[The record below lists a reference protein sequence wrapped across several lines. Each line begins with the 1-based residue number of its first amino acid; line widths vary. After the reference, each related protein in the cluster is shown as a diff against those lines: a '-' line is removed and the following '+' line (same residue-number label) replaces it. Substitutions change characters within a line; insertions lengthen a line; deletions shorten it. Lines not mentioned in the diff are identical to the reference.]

1 MKKKVLSNFKN
12 TIFIT
17 KDMLRD
23 VSNENEESLS
33 KSILRWCKRGELIK
47 LKNGLY
53 ITKETYSKHIN
64 TDGFIELIANKLRT
78 PSYVSLEYALSK
90 FGVITES
97 VYTVT
102 SITLK
107 TKRTFNNL
115 TGQYIYKSIKKSL
128 FNGYKLEK
136 FLSNDYY
143 IATKEKALFDYLY
156 FKAQTLPED
165 ISNLNIAEELRL
177 NLDSFT
183 KKDFNNLSRYGT
195 TSNSKKLISI
205 INNIKQYAS
214 NRV

>member
-183 KKDFNNLSRYGT
+183 KKDFNNLSKYGT
-195 TSNSKKLISI
+195 ISNSKKLISI

>member
-1 MKKKVLSNFKN
+1 MKKKALNNFKN
-12 TIFIT
+12 IIFIT

>member
-33 KSILRWCKRGELIK
+33 KSIHRWCKRGELIK

-53 ITKETYSKHIN
+53 ITKETYSKYIN
-64 TDGFIELIANKLRT
+64 TDGFLELIANKLRT
-78 PSYVSLEYALSK
+78 PSYVSLEYVLSK
-90 FGVITES
+90 HGVITES
-97 VYTVT
+97 VYTIT

-107 TKRTFNNL
+107 TKRVFNNL

-128 FNGYKLEK
+128 FNSYKLEK

-156 FKAQTLPED
+156 FKAQTVPED
-165 ISNLNIAEELRL
+165 IHNLNIAEELRL

-183 KKDFNNLSRYGT
+183 KKDFDNLSKYGVI
-195 TSNSKKLISI
+195 SNNRKLISI

>member
-1 MKKKVLSNFKN
+1 MKKKALNNFKN
-12 TIFIT
+12 IIFIT

-183 KKDFNNLSRYGT
+183 KKDFNNLSKYGT
-195 TSNSKKLISI
+195 ISNSKKLISI

>member
-1 MKKKVLSNFKN
+1 MKKKALNNFKN

-33 KSILRWCKRGELIK
+33 KSILRWCKRGELLK

-90 FGVITES
+90 YGVITES

-183 KKDFNNLSRYGT
+183 KKDFNKLSKYGT
-195 TSNSKKLISI
+195 ISNSKKLISI

>member
-1 MKKKVLSNFKN
+1 MKKKALNNFKN
-12 TIFIT
+12 IIFIT

-90 FGVITES
+90 YGVITES
-97 VYTVT
+97 VYTIT

-107 TKRTFNNL
+107 TKRVFNNL

-156 FKAQTLPED
+156 FKAQTIPED
-165 ISNLNIAEELRL
+165 IQNLNIAEELRL

-183 KKDFNNLSRYGT
+183 KKDFDNLSKYGVI
-195 TSNSKKLISI
+195 SNNKKLISI

>member
-1 MKKKVLSNFKN
+1 MKKKALNNFKN

-33 KSILRWCKRGELIK
+33 KSILRWCKRGELLK

-90 FGVITES
+90 YGVITES

-183 KKDFNNLSRYGT
+183 KKDFDNLSKYGVI
-195 TSNSKKLISI
+195 SNNKKLISI

>member
-1 MKKKVLSNFKN
+1 MKKKALNNFKN

-23 VSNENEESLS
+23 VSNGNEESLS

-64 TDGFIELIANKLRT
+64 TDGFLELIANKLRT
-78 PSYVSLEYALSK
+78 PSYVSLEYALSNY
-90 FGVITES
+90 GVITES
-97 VYTVT
+97 VYTIT

-205 INNIKQYAS
+205 INNIKQHAS
-214 NRV
+214 NRI

>member
-1 MKKKVLSNFKN
+1 MKKKELKNFEN

-33 KSILRWCKRGELIK
+33 KSILRWCERGELIK

-64 TDGFIELIANKLRT
+64 TDGFLELIANKLRT

-90 FGVITES
+90 YGIITES

-136 FLSNDYY
+136 FLSHDYY

-183 KKDFNNLSRYGT
+183 KKDFNNLSKHGT
-195 TSNSKKLISI
+195 ISNSKKLISI

>member
-1 MKKKVLSNFKN
+1 MKKKALNNFKN
-12 TIFIT
+12 IIFIT

-64 TDGFIELIANKLRT
+64 TDGFIEHIANELRT

>member
-1 MKKKVLSNFKN
+1 MKKKVLNNFKN

-53 ITKETYSKHIN
+53 ITKETYSKYIN
-64 TDGFIELIANKLRT
+64 TDGFLELIANKLRT

-90 FGVITES
+90 YGVITES
-97 VYTVT
+97 VYTIT

-107 TKRTFNNL
+107 TKRVFNNL

-128 FNGYKLEK
+128 FNSYKLEK

-143 IATKEKALFDYLY
+143 IAIKEKALFDYLY
-156 FKAQTLPED
+156 FKAQTVPED
-165 ISNLNIAEELRL
+165 IHNLNIAEELRI

-183 KKDFNNLSRYGT
+183 KKDFDNLSKYGVI
-195 TSNSKKLISI
+195 SNNRKLISI

>member
-1 MKKKVLSNFKN
+1 
-12 TIFIT
+12 
-17 KDMLRD
+17 MLRD

>member
-1 MKKKVLSNFKN
+1 MKKKALNNFKN
-12 TIFIT
+12 IIFIT

-195 TSNSKKLISI
+195 ISNSKRLISI